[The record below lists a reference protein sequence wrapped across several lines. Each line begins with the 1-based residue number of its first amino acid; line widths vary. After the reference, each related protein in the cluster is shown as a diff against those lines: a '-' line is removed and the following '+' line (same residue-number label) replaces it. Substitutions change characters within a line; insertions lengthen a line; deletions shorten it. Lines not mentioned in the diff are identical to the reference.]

1 MYILYSIL
9 LYYYILLYIILY
21 YIMLYYTI
29 LYLLYILYYIYID
42 YVYVCIYRPKN
53 FDNILKQMMV
63 NKLYKSI
70 QNKWKGSLTNWNGRK
85 RWFFRNR
92 KGMKRDLNKQ
102 IWGQHWFWAI
112 KVTNIAMN
120 INKYIYIYIIIMY
133 EYQAMKLKR
142 YPAKV
147 GSWGLPNR
155 ISATFLNKHVFFFR
169 AKNGGILW

>member
-1 MYILYSIL
+1 MLLYIYIILHIYIYCIYKIMLYILYYIISYHIILYYIWLYYVYIIFYSIIL
-9 LYYYILLYIILY
+9 LYIIIYYIILY
-21 YIMLYYTI
+21 YIMLYYII

-120 INKYIYIYIIIMY
+120 INKYIYI
-133 EYQAMKLKR
+133 L
-142 YPAKV
+142 
-147 GSWGLPNR
+147 
-155 ISATFLNKHVFFFR
+155 
-169 AKNGGILW
+169 

>member
-1 MYILYSIL
+1 MLYYIYLLYIYSNVVYILYNIISYYIVLYFILYIIYILYSIL
-9 LYYYILLYIILY
+9 FYYIILY
-21 YIMLYYTI
+21 YII
-29 LYLLYILYYIYID
+29 LYIYYIILIMYMC
-42 YVYVCIYRPKN
+42 VYKGQKN

-85 RWFFRNR
+85 RWFFRDR

-120 INKYIYIYIIIMY
+120 INIYI
-133 EYQAMKLKR
+133 L
-142 YPAKV
+142 
-147 GSWGLPNR
+147 
-155 ISATFLNKHVFFFR
+155 
-169 AKNGGILW
+169 